1 MNLDADAMLKESA
14 ERMGDVSGALSSR
27 CVLLAGQLGAANKLL
42 ARMQDELT
50 RALAEIQS
58 LKNRPAE
65 KDVEFR

>member
-27 CVLLAGQLGAANKLL
+27 CVLLAGQLGAASKLL
-42 ARMQDELT
+42 AEAQ
-50 RALAEIQS
+50 AEIQS
-58 LKNRPAE
+58 LKNRLAE